1 MKWHRVPEKKYSVL
15 DSIFRRLRQVN
26 GIRSEVTVLV
36 TAEIIALS
44 YYTALKNATKSSA
57 LKSICSQ
64 MLHDELPHVV
74 FSVVYAGSLS
84 QYCMDRVSTQSAD
97 DGCLPGG
104 LDRLP
109 ERIPVR
115 RVFSAQISAEQPAS
129 AASV

>member
-1 MKWHRVPEKKYSVL
+1 MAPAVAESNIVYNILNSEFVKY
-15 DSIFRRLRQVN
+15 DYDRW
-26 GIRSEVTVLV
+26 IRF
-36 TAEIIALS
+36 
-44 YYTALKNATKSSA
+44 
-57 LKSICSQ
+57 Q
-64 MLHDELPHVV
+64 
-74 FSVVYAGSLS
+74 
-84 QYCMDRVSTQSAD
+84 TQSAD